1 MAVLAV
7 QEALVAVLVVQ
18 EASVEVLVIQVL
30 VVASAVQEA
39 MVAVLA
45 VREVL
50 VVLEVMVVAMA
61 HHMDMVFKTIRKDHS
76 SRSMIKFIMMNFEE
90 MY

>member
-18 EASVEVLVIQVL
+18 EASVEVL

-76 SRSMIKFIMMNFEE
+76 SSSMIKFIMMNFEE